1 MHCPANL
8 PPRRIYME
16 EEFKFQ
22 SQYLGVFIK
31 VLHSRTNAFTCVC
44 YLVYFYCICRCS
56 RDVCGFDNAE
66 PISTPAA
73 SSSVVP
79 LNGLRL
85 LNALEVSDLP
95 PAVFAIHSACGAAP
109 ESPCISSL
117 ISAALLMLRLHGPP
131 EPFTFWNQTPL
142 PVPPPSLPNT
152 PSFFHFSLPLSSYHH
167 SQKKFTS
174 KMVASSL
181 FSIDNQSNV
190 FERSP
195 PPPPPPS
202 QPPAHP
208 GLQRSRLHSALEL
221 DGGRPGV
228 HLPDLPLGPLP
239 ARAVPA
245 GRAPAVVACPCG
257 GGVLRVAQVL
267 TLHKSFKG
275 PVCVRFGFIYDF
287 YIGKKA

>member
-1 MHCPANL
+1 MRCPANL
-8 PPRRIYME
+8 PPRRVYME

-22 SQYLGVFIK
+22 SQYLAVLIK
-31 VLHSRTNAFTCVC
+31 VLHCRTNAFTCVR

-56 RDVCGFDNAE
+56 RDVCGFDSAE

-85 LNALEVSDLP
+85 LNVLEVSDLL
-95 PAVFAIHSACGAAP
+95 PAVLAIHSACGAAP

-152 PSFFHFSLPLSSYHH
+152 PSFFHFSLPLSSYPLFT
-167 SQKKFTS
+167 KKFTS

-195 PPPPPPS
+195 PHSPLHILVCNAAVCT
-202 QPPAHP
+202 QPWSLTED
-208 GLQRSRLHSALEL
+208 GLESTFQICHLGHFLLVQCLQDVLRRSA
-221 DGGRPGV
+221 
-228 HLPDLPLGPLP
+228 P
-239 ARAVPA
+239 AR
-245 GRAPAVVACPCG
+245 VV
-257 GGVLRVAQVL
+257 VVSSESHR
-267 TLHKSFKG
+267 
-275 PVCVRFGFIYDF
+275 Y
-287 YIGKKA
+287 

>member
-1 MHCPANL
+1 MRGFVENAHMHCPANL

-85 LNALEVSDLP
+85 LNVLEVSDLP
-95 PAVFAIHSACGAAP
+95 PAVLAIHSACGAAP

-167 SQKKFTS
+167 SQKKIH
-174 KMVASSL
+174 V
-181 FSIDNQSNV
+181 
-190 FERSP
+190 
-195 PPPPPPS
+195 
-202 QPPAHP
+202 
-208 GLQRSRLHSALEL
+208 
-221 DGGRPGV
+221 
-228 HLPDLPLGPLP
+228 
-239 ARAVPA
+239 
-245 GRAPAVVACPCG
+245 
-257 GGVLRVAQVL
+257 
-267 TLHKSFKG
+267 
-275 PVCVRFGFIYDF
+275 
-287 YIGKKA
+287 